1 MGRGRMEER
10 LALRNKPFLGEQIHM
25 YMIFDSLSF
34 LDIRFLTF
42 SGADISKILQNFF
55 RKNFLSVLQIPQ
67 IFRNVSKFANLPF
80 GGIYYLYTPNGK
92 LRICSEARFIWGNLQ
107 KVC

>member
-34 LDIRFLTF
+34 
-42 SGADISKILQNFF
+42 F
-55 RKNFLSVLQIPQ
+55 RHPIFNIFWGRHFENSAKNF
-67 IFRNVSKFANLPF
+67 SKKFSKCFANSANF
-80 GGIYYLYTPNGK
+80 
-92 LRICSEARFIWGNLQ
+92 
-107 KVC
+107 